1 MRLDFYQE
9 KSIEIYIMQTTSPQY
24 LFLLYDSQLKA
35 LISVFDDEKK
45 ADCAKKKLIVHDLV
59 LFKQVLNT
67 RILLN
72 ENTIEDLGK
81 LQQISFVFKQP
92 ATRLFSTNIEYQDGI
107 SSLSRYRIYRKPLNS
122 FDLDTSNNTDIILF
136 H

>member
-1 MRLDFYQE
+1 
-9 KSIEIYIMQTTSPQY
+9 MQTTSPQY